1 MSLEAIHN
9 EAKAYEQY
17 YLAQKADVAKWA
29 ERIENAEFL
38 TGFAAMVT
46 RQTGHVMPFSIARV
60 AAKLNLKG
68 WAKVEPHLN
77 ACKASNDEKV
87 ARDELTAAKRWGT
100 FI

>member
-9 EAKAYEQY
+9 EANAYEKY
-17 YLAQKADVAKWA
+17 YLEQKAHIAKWA

-46 RQTGHVMPFSIARV
+46 RQTGYGMPFSIARV
-60 AAKLNLKG
+60 AAKLSLEG
-68 WAKVEPHLN
+68 WAKVAPHLY

-87 ARDELTAAKRWGT
+87 AKDELDAAKRWGR
-100 FI
+100 FF